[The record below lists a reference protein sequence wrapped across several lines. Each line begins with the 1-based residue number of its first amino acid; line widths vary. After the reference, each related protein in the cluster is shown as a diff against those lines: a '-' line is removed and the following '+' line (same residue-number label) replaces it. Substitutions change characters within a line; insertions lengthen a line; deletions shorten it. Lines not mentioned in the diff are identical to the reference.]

1 MPEINNL
8 ILFVLAGLTLN
19 ITPGPD
25 MMFIITRSVSEG
37 TRSGIISSLGI
48 AAGSLIH
55 TMAVAFGLS
64 ALLIA
69 VPAAYE
75 IIKYAGA
82 AYLVYL
88 GIRMFFS
95 KQNITLNDKTKP
107 VKMHSVFLQAMLT
120 NIFNPKVAL
129 FFLAFLP
136 QFVNPEGNV
145 TLQLILL
152 GLLFNFNGT
161 IVNILVALSA
171 GRLGK
176 FIKLRLNNSS
186 VFKWITASV
195 FIGLGIRLALLE
207 RK

>member
-1 MPEINNL
+1 MPELNAMF
-8 ILFVLAGLTLN
+8 LFIIAGLTLN

-25 MMFIITRSVSEG
+25 MMFVITRSVAES
-37 TRSGIISSLGI
+37 TRSGVISSLGI
-48 AAGSLIH
+48 AAGSLFH
-55 TMAVAFGLS
+55 TFAVALGLA
-64 ALLIA
+64 ALLMA

-75 IIKYAGA
+75 VIKYTGA
-82 AYLVYL
+82 AYLIYL
-88 GIRMFFS
+88 GIKTFLS
-95 KQNITLNDKTKP
+95 KQSLQIDEDKKP
-107 VKMHSVFLQAMLT
+107 VKMHSVFLQAMIT

-136 QFVNPEGNV
+136 QFVNPEGNI

-176 FIKLRLNNSS
+176 FIKLNLNNSS
-186 VFKWITASV
+186 IFKWITGSV

>member
-1 MPEINNL
+1 MPELNNI
-8 ILFVLAGLTLN
+8 ILFILAGLTLN

-25 MMFIITRSVSEG
+25 MMFVITRSVAESA
-37 TRSGIISSLGI
+37 RSGVVSSLGI
-48 AAGSLIH
+48 AAGSVFH
-55 TMAVAFGLS
+55 TLAVALGLS
-64 ALLIA
+64 ALLMA

-75 IIKYAGA
+75 VIKYTGA

-88 GIRMFFS
+88 GLKMLFS
-95 KQNITLNDKTKP
+95 KQSLKLSDDKKP
-107 VKMHSVFLQAMLT
+107 VKMHSVFLQAMVT

-136 QFVNPEGNV
+136 QFVNPVGNI
-145 TLQLILL
+145 TLQLTLL

-161 IVNILVALSA
+161 IVNIFVALSA

-176 FIKLRLNNSS
+176 FIKLKLNNSS

>member
-1 MPEINNL
+1 
-8 ILFVLAGLTLN
+8 
-19 ITPGPD
+19 

-37 TRSGIISSLGI
+37 TKSGVISSLGI
-48 AAGSLIH
+48 AAGSLFH

-64 ALLIA
+64 ALLMA

-75 IIKYAGA
+75 IIKYTGA

-88 GIRMFFS
+88 GIRMFLS
-95 KQNITLNDKTKP
+95 RQKIETTNNLKP
-107 VKMHSVFLQAMLT
+107 VKMHSVFLQAMVT

-136 QFVNPEGNV
+136 QFVNPNAAI
-145 TLQLILL
+145 TAQLIFL

-161 IVNILVALSA
+161 IVNIIVALTS
-171 GRLGK
+171 GKLGIVLK
-176 FIKLRLNNSS
+176 SRLNNSRI
-186 VFKWITASV
+186 FKWLTASV
-195 FIGLGIRLALLE
+195 FVGLGIRLALLE

>member
-1 MPEINNL
+1 MPEMNNL

-25 MMFIITRSVSEG
+25 MMFVITRSVTES
-37 TRSGIISSLGI
+37 TRSGVISSLGI
-48 AAGSLIH
+48 AAGSIFH
-55 TMAVAFGLS
+55 TLAVALGLS
-64 ALLIA
+64 ALLMA

-75 IIKYAGA
+75 VIKYTGA
-82 AYLVYL
+82 AYLIYL
-88 GIRMFFS
+88 GLKMLLG
-95 KQNITLNDKTKP
+95 KQSLKLNDDKKS
-107 VKMHSVFLQAMLT
+107 VRMHSVFLQAMVT

>member
-1 MPEINNL
+1 MPELNNL
-8 ILFVLAGLTLN
+8 ILFIAAGLTLN
-19 ITPGPD
+19 STPGPD
-25 MMFIITRSVSEG
+25 MMFVITRSVTES
-37 TRSGIISSLGI
+37 TRSGVISSLGI
-48 AAGSLIH
+48 AAGSVFH
-55 TMAVAFGLS
+55 TLAVALGLS
-64 ALLIA
+64 ALLMA
-69 VPAAYE
+69 VPAAYA
-75 IIKYAGA
+75 IIKYTGA

-88 GIRMFFS
+88 GLKMLLG
-95 KQNITLNDKTKP
+95 KQSLKLDEDKKP

-136 QFVNPEGNV
+136 QFVNPAGNI
-145 TLQLILL
+145 TLQLFLL

-176 FIKLRLNNSS
+176 FIKLKLNNSS

>member
-1 MPEINNL
+1 MPELNNL
-8 ILFVLAGLTLN
+8 ALFILAGLTLN

-25 MMFIITRSVSEG
+25 MMFVITRSVAESA
-37 TRSGIISSLGI
+37 RSGVVSSLGI
-48 AAGSLIH
+48 AAGSVFH
-55 TMAVAFGLS
+55 TLAVALGLS
-64 ALLIA
+64 ALLMA

-75 IIKYAGA
+75 VIKYTGA

-88 GIRMFFS
+88 GLKMLFS
-95 KQNITLNDKTKP
+95 KQSLKLSDDKKP
-107 VKMHSVFLQAMLT
+107 VKMHSVFLQAMVT

-136 QFVNPEGNV
+136 QFVNPEGNI
-145 TLQLILL
+145 TLQLTLL

-176 FIKLRLNNSS
+176 FIKLKLNNSS
-186 VFKWITASV
+186 LFKWITASV

-207 RK
+207 KK

>member
-1 MPEINNL
+1 MTDSSL
-8 ILFVLAGLTLN
+8 IVFILAGLALN

-25 MMFIITRSVSEG
+25 MMFIITKSVAGS
-37 TRSGIISSLGI
+37 TKSGVVSSLGI
-48 AAGSLIH
+48 ASGSLVH
-55 TMAVAFGLS
+55 TLLAAFGFS
-64 ALLIA
+64 AVLMA

-75 IIKYAGA
+75 IIKYTGA

-88 GIRMFFS
+88 GVKVFFS
-95 KQNITLNDKTKP
+95 KKESVQSETPKP
-107 VKMHSVFLQAMLT
+107 HRLHSVFVQAMLT

-129 FFLAFLP
+129 FFLAFIP
-136 QFVNPEGNV
+136 QFITPGQNV
-145 TLQLILL
+145 TMQFLLL

-176 FIKLRLNNSS
+176 FIKLKLNNSS
-186 VFKWITASV
+186 IFKWITGSV

>member
-1 MPEINNL
+1 MPELNNL
-8 ILFVLAGLTLN
+8 VLFIAAGLTLN

-25 MMFIITRSVSEG
+25 MMFVITRSVTES
-37 TRSGIISSLGI
+37 TRSGVISSLGI
-48 AAGSLIH
+48 AAGSVFH
-55 TMAVAFGLS
+55 TLAVALGLS

-75 IIKYAGA
+75 IIKYTGA

-88 GIRMFFS
+88 GLKMLLG
-95 KQNITLNDKTKP
+95 KQSLKLDEDKKP
-107 VKMHSVFLQAMLT
+107 VKLHSVFLQAMLT

-136 QFVNPEGNV
+136 QFVNPAGNI

-176 FIKLRLNNSS
+176 FIKLKLNNSS

>member
-1 MPEINNL
+1 MPDVNS
-8 ILFVLAGLTLN
+8 ILLFIIAGLTLN

-25 MMFIITRSVSEG
+25 MMFVITRSVSES
-37 TRSGIISSLGI
+37 TRSGVISSLGI
-48 AAGSLIH
+48 AAGSIFH
-55 TMAVAFGLS
+55 TLAVALGLS
-64 ALLIA
+64 ALLLA
-69 VPAAYE
+69 VPVAYE
-75 IIKYAGA
+75 IIKYTGA

-88 GIRMFFS
+88 GLKMLLS
-95 KQNITLNDKTKP
+95 KQSLKFGENKKP

-136 QFVNPEGNV
+136 QFVNPAGNI
-145 TLQLILL
+145 TMQLILL

-176 FIKLRLNNSS
+176 FIKLKLNNSS
-186 VFKWITASV
+186 LVKWITASV

>member
-1 MPEINNL
+1 MPELNDL
-8 ILFVLAGLTLN
+8 LLFIIAGLTLN

-25 MMFIITRSVSEG
+25 MMFVITRSVAES

-48 AAGSLIH
+48 AAGSIFH
-55 TMAVAFGLS
+55 TLAVALGLA
-64 ALLIA
+64 ALLMA

-75 IIKYAGA
+75 VIKYTGA

-88 GIRMFFS
+88 GIKTLIS
-95 KQNITLNDKTKP
+95 KQSLQIDEDKKP
-107 VKMHSVFLQAMLT
+107 VKMHSVFLQAMIT

-136 QFVNPEGNV
+136 QFVNPEGNI

-176 FIKLRLNNSS
+176 FIKLKLNNSS
-186 VFKWITASV
+186 IFKWITGSV
-195 FIGLGIRLALLE
+195 FIGLGIRLALFE

>member
-1 MPEINNL
+1 VPELND
-8 ILFVLAGLTLN
+8 LFLFIIAGLTLN

-25 MMFIITRSVSEG
+25 MMFIITRSVAES
-37 TRSGIISSLGI
+37 TRSGVISSLGI
-48 AAGSLIH
+48 AAGSLFH
-55 TMAVAFGLS
+55 TLAVAMGLA
-64 ALLIA
+64 ALLMA

-75 IIKYAGA
+75 VIKYAGA
-82 AYLVYL
+82 AYLIYL
-88 GIRMFFS
+88 GIKTFLN
-95 KQNITLNDKTKP
+95 KQSLHIDDDKKP
-107 VKMHSVFLQAMLT
+107 VKMHSVFLQAMIT

-136 QFVNPEGNV
+136 QFVNPEGNI

-161 IVNILVALSA
+161 IVNVVVALAA

-176 FIKLRLNNSS
+176 FSKLKLNNSS
-186 VFKWITASV
+186 IFKWITGSV
-195 FIGLGIRLALLE
+195 FIGLGIRLALHE

>member
-1 MPEINNL
+1 MPDINNL

-37 TRSGIISSLGI
+37 TRSWVISSIGI

-186 VFKWITASV
+186 VFKWITSSV

>member
-1 MPEINNL
+1 MPELNNL
-8 ILFVLAGLTLN
+8 IIFVLAGLTLN

-25 MMFIITRSVSEG
+25 MMFVITRSVTESA
-37 TRSGIISSLGI
+37 RSGVISSLGI
-48 AAGSLIH
+48 AAGSVFH
-55 TMAVAFGLS
+55 TLAVAFGLS
-64 ALLIA
+64 ALLAA

-75 IIKYAGA
+75 VIKYTGA

-88 GIRMFFS
+88 GLKMLLG
-95 KQNITLNDKTKP
+95 KQSLKLSDDKKP
-107 VKMHSVFLQAMLT
+107 VKMHSVFLQAIIT

-136 QFVNPEGNV
+136 QFVNPEGSI

-176 FIKLRLNNSS
+176 FIKLKLNNSS

-207 RK
+207 KK

>member
-37 TRSGIISSLGI
+37 TRSGVISSLGI

-186 VFKWITASV
+186 VFKWITSSV

>member
-1 MPEINNL
+1 MPEVNN
-8 ILFVLAGLTLN
+8 IIFFVIAGLTLN

-25 MMFIITRSVSEG
+25 MMFVITRSVTES
-37 TRSGIISSLGI
+37 TRSGVISSLGI
-48 AAGSLIH
+48 AAGSVFH
-55 TMAVAFGLS
+55 TLAVALGLS
-64 ALLIA
+64 ALLMA

-75 IIKYAGA
+75 VIKYTGA

-88 GIRMFFS
+88 GLKMLLG
-95 KQNITLNDKTKP
+95 KQSLKLDEDKKP
-107 VKMHSVFLQAMLT
+107 AKLHSVFLQAMLT

-136 QFVNPEGNV
+136 QFVNPAGNI
-145 TLQLILL
+145 TFQLILL

-176 FIKLRLNNSS
+176 FMKLKLNNSS

>member
-1 MPEINNL
+1 MPELNDL
-8 ILFVLAGLTLN
+8 LLFIIAGLTLN

-25 MMFIITRSVSEG
+25 MMFVITRSVAES

-48 AAGSLIH
+48 AAGSIFH
-55 TMAVAFGLS
+55 TLAVALGLA
-64 ALLIA
+64 ALLMA

-75 IIKYAGA
+75 VIKYTGA

-88 GIRMFFS
+88 GIKTLIS
-95 KQNITLNDKTKP
+95 KQSLQFDEDKKP
-107 VKMHSVFLQAMLT
+107 VKMHSVFLQAMIT

-136 QFVNPEGNV
+136 QFVNPEGNI

-176 FIKLRLNNSS
+176 FIKLKLNNSS
-186 VFKWITASV
+186 IFKWITGSV
-195 FIGLGIRLALLE
+195 FIGLGIRLALFE